1 LSERRLV
8 LHHFDPLVP
17 GLGGIDTCIR
27 GLVRFAQIPSFA
39 FVGTD
44 TSDEAPR
51 GRWVR
56 REVAGT
62 RRAAAI
68 CYVASSGG
76 TRERIPNG
84 LRLGAGAS
92 RHARTIRRTLPRY
105 LASQKRAATA
115 ADRMVS
121 FSPTAAERLAGLHD
135 DVRSLAT
142 WFDPERFP
150 RTLVEM
156 LASGR
161 PVVATPGADTGR
173 RILA

>member
-1 LSERRLV
+1 MNEHRLV
-8 LHHFDPLVP
+8 FHHFDPRSP
-17 GLGGIDTCIR
+17 EPGGIATCIR
-27 GLVRFAQIPSFA
+27 GLVRSARSTSFA

-56 REVAGT
+56 REVT
-62 RRAAAI
+62 ETQRTTAI
-68 CYVASSGG
+68 CDVASSGG

-121 FSPTAAERLAGLHD
+121 FSPTAAERRSEFHD